1 MEVDQNNKPI
11 GRWIIRNLVLA
22 VALMITLLAITQ
34 LSLKLITRHNQ
45 VIEVPDFTD
54 LSVADAK
61 IVAKRQHIRTEVTDS
76 VYVKRMEKGHVF
88 SQNPAPGSKVKKDRN
103 IKLTINAH
111 STKMVKM
118 PNLVGYSLR
127 QAKTEILASGL
138 TVGRLMYREDLATNN
153 VLDQFIAGRYVAPG
167 TEVEAESPV
176 DLLLGLSP
184 DESNT
189 YIPYLVGFTLPIA
202 RDNIFENSLN
212 LGNVSYD
219 ETVENYQDTLNAV
232 VYQQSPAYHPGS
244 PVKMGTTINLK
255 LTTSQAKIAG
265 R

>member
-1 MEVDQNNKPI
+1 M
-11 GRWIIRNLVLA
+11 LA

-61 IVAKRQHIRTEVTDS
+61 IVAKRHHIRTEVTDS

>member
-1 MEVDQNNKPI
+1 M
-11 GRWIIRNLVLA
+11 
-22 VALMITLLAITQ
+22 
-34 LSLKLITRHNQ
+34 
-45 VIEVPDFTD
+45 
-54 LSVADAK
+54 
-61 IVAKRQHIRTEVTDS
+61 
-76 VYVKRMEKGHVF
+76 
-88 SQNPAPGSKVKKDRN
+88 
-103 IKLTINAH
+103 
-111 STKMVKM
+111 TKMVKM

-127 QAKTEILASGL
+127 QAKTEILSSGL
-138 TVGRLMYREDLATNN
+138 SMGRLIYREDLATNN

-189 YIPYLVGFTLPIA
+189 FIPYLVGFTLPIA

-232 VYQQSPAYHPGS
+232 VYQQNPAYHPGS
-244 PVKMGTTINLK
+244 PVKMGTSINLK
-255 LTTSQAKIAG
+255 LTTSQAKIAA

>member
-1 MEVDQNNKPI
+1 MEVDQDNLPT
-11 GRWIIRNLVLA
+11 GRWIIKNLALA
-22 VALMITLLAITQ
+22 LALFIALLAITQ

-61 IVAKRQHIRTEVTDS
+61 IVAKRHHIRTEVTDS